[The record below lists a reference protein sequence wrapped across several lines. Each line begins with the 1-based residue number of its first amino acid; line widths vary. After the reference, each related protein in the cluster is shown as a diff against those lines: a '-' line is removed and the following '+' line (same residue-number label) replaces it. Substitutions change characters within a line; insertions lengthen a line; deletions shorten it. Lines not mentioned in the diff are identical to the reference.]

1 MLSTSRNQQ
10 QEAILELTK
19 ASKVIVEGINQTY
32 QAFQDLSLQ
41 IFPGERLG
49 IFGVNGYEAKTLLAC
64 LSGVEPLDRGR
75 LEQRGSVSWP
85 LGSNDAFSAK
95 LTGYVNARFAAEV
108 YSKPGCIDEDMRLIQ
123 KLTGVDD
130 DTLHQPLGD
139 WPSSLRDALKLAVSL
154 AFDFDVITV
163 GRISSGW
170 DHRCVLPLSTRI
182 RDCFERRIDGRTL
195 LVSANGQSNL
205 ALDYCDE
212 GLAIVNG
219 ELAYRGDPDI
229 CLQLVREE
237 SKRQR
242 SLRRERV
249 DKRKAKAMGV
259 DTSEDGPSTTDEA
272 DTDSGDF

>member
-1 MLSTSRNQQ
+1 MLSTPRNQQ

-19 ASKVIVEGINQTY
+19 ASKSVVEGINEVY
-32 QAFQDLSLQ
+32 PAFKDLTLQ
-41 IFPGERLG
+41 VFPGERLG
-49 IFGVNGYEAKTLLAC
+49 IFGVNSYEAKTLVAC

-75 LEQRGSVSWP
+75 LEHRGSVSWP
-85 LGSNDAFSAK
+85 LGSNNAFSAK
-95 LTGYVNARFAAEV
+95 LTGYVNARFATEV

-123 KLTGVDD
+123 ELTGVDD

-139 WPSSLRDALKLAVSL
+139 WPGSLRDALKFAVSL

-170 DHRCVLPLSTRI
+170 NHRSVLPLSARI
-182 RDCFERRIDGRTL
+182 RDCFEQRINGRTL
-195 LVSANGQSNL
+195 LVSANGQNDL

-219 ELAYRGDPDI
+219 EFVYRGDPDV
-229 CLQLVREE
+229 CLQLVKEE

-249 DKRKAKAMGV
+249 DNRKAKVIGA
-259 DTSEDGPSTTDEA
+259 DASDDDRYTS
-272 DTDSGDF
+272 